1 MMRLTLLLAGL
12 WTACLYP
19 AGAAGFENLG
29 PTIPKSVPKP
39 PPPLPP
45 ATQQAQPKEI
55 VPPAAPAIPPTPAA
69 TPVTVPAPATTPVG
83 ETAPAAPSKPATKP
97 AFTPRGSVAIQSDGG
112 FEYDGETG
120 RVIYR
125 KNVLVEDPANDP
137 RTTIACEWLTTILPP
152 PGGKIGEIIALTNVV
167 ITIKDTKGLQIVKGA
182 RAVYNAT
189 NDTVVITGSPIVEM
203 PSGILLGD
211 ERVIYNRATEKF
223 EAPGKIRM
231 IARPGGQAVVADLLR
246 GTNAPKT
253 AASATTGTN
262 NNLTP
267 PKP

>member
-1 MMRLTLLLAGL
+1 MMRLTLILAGL
-12 WTACLYP
+12 YVACLQP
-19 AGAAGFENLG
+19 AGAAGFENLA
-29 PTIPKSVPKP
+29 PKP
-39 PPPLPP
+39 PAPKPVAPQVVP
-45 ATQQAQPKEI
+45 EAQPKS
-55 VPPAAPAIPPTPAA
+55 PPVTPTVAAPASPVEPPASAVSGPAA
-69 TPVTVPAPATTPVG
+69 ASTPSNPA
-83 ETAPAAPSKPATKP
+83 KPASKP

-112 FEYDGETG
+112 FEYNGETG

-137 RTTIACEWLTTILPP
+137 RTTISCEWLTTILPP
-152 PGGKIGEIIALTNVV
+152 PGEKIGEIIALTNVV

-189 NDTVVITGSPIVEM
+189 NDIVVITGSPIVEM

-211 ERVIYNRATEKF
+211 ERIIYSRATETF

-231 IARPGGQAVVADLLR
+231 IARPGGQAAVADLLR
-246 GTNAPKT
+246 GTNAPKS
-253 AASATTGTN
+253 AASSTVTN
-262 NNLTP
+262 TP